1 MQAEKPT
8 PLKKKKW
15 RGGEPIKKIKRNV
28 TNLDFS
34 RDTVCRLKKK
44 GEPFTT
50 LNISSALRKKKKSW
64 LKQRD
69 YVNKKKEIAMK
80 PEHAKKGYVPEG
92 GKSGY
97 FATT

>member
-50 LNISSALRKKKKSW
+50 LNISSALRKKKKNPGS
-64 LKQRD
+64 
-69 YVNKKKEIAMK
+69 N
-80 PEHAKKGYVPEG
+80 
-92 GKSGY
+92 
-97 FATT
+97 